1 MGRWIRIAAALA
13 AVGAAG
19 CAGFGR
25 TLETPRVSLA
35 SLQVREARGL
45 ETVFLV
51 QVRVTN
57 PNEVDLDV
65 RGVECQLDI
74 NDKEFAFGI
83 SDARVRIPAMGSETI
98 PVTVYSSVLDIVRG
112 LLGLPQRE
120 GPALSPERQGAP
132 GGDRMDAVRAA
143 VRLAGIGVAEG
154 PRRRATGAVL
164 NRCRKDSGAPGL
176 DPGSRV
182 V

>member
-1 MGRWIRIAAALA
+1 MERWIRMAAALA

-45 ETVFLV
+45 ETVFLA

-74 NDKEFAFGI
+74 NDKEFAFGV

-98 PVTVYSSVLDIVRG
+98 PVTVYSSVLDIMRG

-120 GPALSPERQGAP
+120 ELRYHLKGK
-132 GGDRMDAVRAA
+132 
-143 VRLAGIGVAEG
+143 VRLEGTGWMPSVLPFDSRGSVSLKDLAAG
-154 PRRRATGAVL
+154 RRAP
-164 NRCRKDSGAPGL
+164 S
-176 DPGSRV
+176 
-182 V
+182 